1 MPLIGNKTF
10 ASAVT
15 NIGAWGD
22 TDVFPFPIENH
33 MIHDRRAEVSA
44 LLADIAGN
52 FENYLNLDPIVSY
65 STLAPVGY
73 TGFRWATQLDPQWN
87 AYLLSLVIDIAPA
100 VEAHR
105 IPVTEKHVFS
115 YRYQP
120 NGDGS
125 LFAADGWSA
134 FQKETRERAE
144 AFRYVVAVDI
154 ADFYSRIYHH
164 RLENALREVDSGG
177 THTRHI
183 MAILSKLSRSASYG
197 LPVGG
202 PAARLLSELV
212 LDRVDD
218 LLAANSNTANFCR
231 FADDYRFF
239 VNDMETAYRAIGF
252 MSEKL
257 LVNEGLSLQKGK
269 TRIMTSSEYLSTLDP
284 TDSPE
289 GSAARFLGLHIHFD
303 PYSPTARDDYIHLK
317 EKLHE
322 FDILSL
328 LRAELAKGRIHAALS
343 RRLIRAL
350 QFMDADTRKQAVVI
364 LLDSI
369 DILAPVIPQ
378 VMIAVRNTLDEV
390 SEPEFTEAIHARIR
404 HLITT
409 SHYIANIALNLAFM
423 IRVLASHRSVANEQL
438 FIKLFNDNH
447 GFGSGPAPNIKRDIV
462 LIMARWRAAYWL
474 SDLKNYVAA
483 AEPWVKRAF
492 VIGSYSLGD
501 EGKHW
506 RDANKQA
513 FRPFDRLVRDWVAA
527 KIQSSASWEV
537 PI

>member
-1 MPLIGNKTF
+1 
-10 ASAVT
+10 
-15 NIGAWGD
+15 
-22 TDVFPFPIENH
+22 
-33 MIHDRRAEVSA
+33 MIHDKPGEVSS
-44 LLADIAGN
+44 LLADIASD
-52 FENYLNLDPIVSY
+52 FETYLNLDPIVNH
-65 STLAPVGY
+65 STLTPVGY
-73 TGFRWATQLDPQWN
+73 TGFRWATQIDPQWN
-87 AYLLSLVIDIAPA
+87 AYLLSLVLALAPA
-100 VEAHR
+100 IEDYR
-105 IPVTEKHVFS
+105 MPMTEKHVFS

-125 LFAADGWSA
+125 LFAQDGWVH

-144 AFRYVVAVDI
+144 MCRYVVAIDI

-164 RLENALREVDSGG
+164 RLENSLREVDAGAMR
-177 THTRHI
+177 TRHI
-183 MAILSKLSRSASYG
+183 MSILSNLSRNTSYG

-218 LLAANSNTANFCR
+218 LLAANPSTANFCR
-231 FADDYRFF
+231 YADDYRFF

-252 MSEKL
+252 ASEKL

-269 TRIMTSSEYLSTLDP
+269 TRIMSSTEYLSTLDP
-284 TDSPE
+284 PDAPE

-303 PYSPTARDDYIHLK
+303 PYSPTATDDYIHLK
-317 EKLHE
+317 DKLHE
-322 FDILSL
+322 FDILAL
-328 LRAELAKGRIHAALS
+328 LRAELTKGRIHAALS

-350 QFMDADTRKQAVVI
+350 QYLDAGTRKQAIVS
-364 LLDSI
+364 LLDNI
-369 DILAPVIPQ
+369 EILAPVIPQ

-390 SEPEFTEAIHARIR
+390 ADPEFAQAIHARIR
-404 HLITT
+404 NLITT
-409 SHYIANIALNLAFM
+409 SHYTANIALNLAYM

-447 GFGSGPAPNIKRDIV
+447 GFGSGPAPNIRRDIV

-492 VIGSYSLGD
+492 VIGSYTLGD

-506 RDANKQA
+506 RDANKHA
-513 FRPFDRLVRDWVAA
+513 LRPFDKLLRDWVAG
-527 KIQSSASWEV
+527 KSQSPSWVV